1 MKDGKGIQI
10 NIYTHTMTELEIWG
24 AQIATLI
31 YISRQPPPNT
41 HTHTHTYIYIDTHTC
56 FFLIYRHT
64 FYFISYIYI
73 HTKKKS
79 LVFSI
84 KIIFDGDLS

>member
-31 YISRQPPPNT
+31 YLSRQAPPNT
-41 HTHTHTYIYIDTHTC
+41 HTHTHTYIYI
-56 FFLIYRHT
+56 YRHT
-64 FYFISYIYI
+64 HLLFSYI
-73 HTKKKS
+73 
-79 LVFSI
+79 
-84 KIIFDGDLS
+84 